1 MFISKFKIIKQN
13 TKIKGE
19 IRMNINLILAV
30 ILSILAMFII
40 YAVKEKTN
48 KFAYATLTALAL
60 GVILGVIF
68 KENILFLDIVGKS
81 YMSLIKMIIVPLVMV
96 SLITSIVRLKNLDTL
111 KSIGFKTLG
120 ILLGTTG
127 IAAAIGIVV
136 AKVFNLGQGL
146 TFPGAED
153 FVARDIPTF
162 TKVLVD
168 MLPSNPVAAI
178 VDNRIIPI
186 VIFSLFIAIAL
197 VMEDNINP
205 TKAKPFKD
213 FVLSTHTI
221 VLRITQII
229 LEFIPYGV
237 FALIANTIAS
247 NGLETIKSLIWV
259 IAAVYISAI
268 LQFIVVYTPLIAFV
282 AKKSPLKFFKG
293 ILPAQTMAFTSQSS
307 YGTLPVTIKSLVDG
321 AGVSENIASFVAPL
335 GSTIGMNGC
344 GGLYPAIVA
353 IFVANVFNVDMTI
366 YSYILIVLT
375 TIVSSI
381 GIAGVPGAATMS
393 TTVVLATLGL
403 PIEGMAMIIAVD
415 SIIDMMRT
423 ATNVT
428 GSAVAALVVDETEK
442 RKALRKKK

>member
-1 MFISKFKIIKQN
+1 
-13 TKIKGE
+13 
-19 IRMNINLILAV
+19 MNINLILAV
-30 ILSILAMFII
+30 ILSVLAMFVI

-48 KFAYATLTALAL
+48 NRGYATLVALAL
-60 GVILGVIF
+60 GVILGAIF
-68 KENILFLDIVGKS
+68 KENILFLDMVGKG
-81 YMSLIKMIIVPLVMV
+81 YMSLIKMIVVPLVMV
-96 SLITSIVRLKNLDTL
+96 SLITSIVRLKSLDTL
-111 KSIGFKTLG
+111 KSIGTKTLV

-127 IAAAIGIVV
+127 IAASIGIVV

-146 TFPGAED
+146 TFEGAED
-153 FVARDIPTF
+153 FVAREIPKF
-162 TKVLVD
+162 TKVLMD

-186 VIFSLFIAIAL
+186 VIFSLFVAIAL

-205 TKAKPFKD
+205 SKAKPFKD
-213 FVLSTHTI
+213 FVLSAHAIVSRITEI
-221 VLRITQII
+221 VLK
-229 LEFIPYGV
+229 FIPYGV
-237 FALIANTIAS
+237 FALIAKAVAS

-259 IAAVYISAI
+259 IAAVYIACI
-268 LQFIVVYTPLIAFV
+268 LQFIIVYIPLIAFV

-307 YGTLPVTIKSLVDG
+307 YGTLPVTIKSLVEG
-321 AGVSENIASFVAPL
+321 AGVSENVASFVAPL
-335 GSTIGMNGC
+335 GSTIGMNAC

-353 IFVANVFNVDMTI
+353 IFVANVFKIDLTI

-375 TIVSSI
+375 TIISSI
-381 GIAGVPGAATMS
+381 GIAGIPGSATMS

-403 PIEGMAMIIAVD
+403 PIEGMAMVIAVD
-415 SIIDMMRT
+415 AIIDMMRT

-442 RKALRKKK
+442 RKAARKVNSKTKNSIS